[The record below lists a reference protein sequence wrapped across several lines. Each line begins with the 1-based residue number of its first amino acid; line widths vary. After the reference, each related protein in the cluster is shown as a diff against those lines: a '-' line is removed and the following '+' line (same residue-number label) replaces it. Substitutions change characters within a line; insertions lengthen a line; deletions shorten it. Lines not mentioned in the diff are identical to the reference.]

1 MWLQNKR
8 DATLQ
13 RTRGPSPRREDLH
26 EYRVGRLKHER
37 VTVPRDSTLL
47 DWATQVMKHHAHRK
61 SILEVTT
68 LVLSLLAPCQ
78 CWVHIMVLET
88 LKVMEFDH
96 LDSVPRKSWNFCP
109 CHGNW
114 ESHAI

>member
-37 VTVPRDSTLL
+37 VTVPRDDSLL
-47 DWATQVMKHHAHRK
+47 EWAMQMMKHHAHRK

-68 LVLSLLAPCQ
+68 IALGA
-78 CWVHIMVLET
+78 W
-88 LKVMEFDH
+88 
-96 LDSVPRKSWNFCP
+96 
-109 CHGNW
+109 
-114 ESHAI
+114 

>member
-1 MWLQNKR
+1 MYVLLSWHSVMSSVTVSCHLSCCLLLCHRAIVWLQNKR

-37 VTVPRDSTLL
+37 VTVPRDDSLL
-47 DWATQVMKHHAHRK
+47 EWAMQMMKHHAHRK

-68 LVLSLLAPCQ
+68 IALGA
-78 CWVHIMVLET
+78 W
-88 LKVMEFDH
+88 
-96 LDSVPRKSWNFCP
+96 
-109 CHGNW
+109 
-114 ESHAI
+114 